1 MTDWWSGALFWQRY
15 NPFRTKTIFMVRV
28 RVGTGRVF
36 EKRVGSGHTKA
47 LAGWV
52 GSDPLPKRRVGLTR
66 RVDPCGSTR
75 RVKLT
80 GQRFISALQ
89 NKKISFSIILLFLK
103 YFSFI
108 IILFT
113 IQEKKMHGIIF
124 SNFLPKFRKKS
135 KSFFAGQKLKTG

>member
-1 MTDWWSGALFWQRY
+1 MPLSHLLSLPLSIALLSLRSLY
-15 NPFRTKTIFMVRV
+15 CLSLESATYEAGPKL

-36 EKRVGSGHTKA
+36 EKRVGLGHTKA

-66 RVDPCGSTR
+66 QVDPCGSTR

-89 NKKISFSIILLFLK
+89 NKKLSFSIILLFLK

-113 IQEKKMHGIIF
+113 IQEKKCMV
-124 SNFLPKFRKKS
+124 
-135 KSFFAGQKLKTG
+135 

>member
-1 MTDWWSGALFWQRY
+1 MLCRQGKNSILCFKKPCQL
-15 NPFRTKTIFMVRV
+15 

-113 IQEKKMHGIIF
+113 IQEK
-124 SNFLPKFRKKS
+124 N
-135 KSFFAGQKLKTG
+135 AW